1 MRSRAGTSQS
11 GKTLRNYSCEEKGSD
26 VNDVPQANDTP
37 DAKAAGVELP
47 AVGAADAEPEGGKP
61 KLEKFA
67 YSCEQ
72 VLLGL
77 SC

>member
-37 DAKAAGVELP
+37 DAKAAVVELP
-47 AVGAADAEPEGGKP
+47 AAGAADAEPEGGKP

-67 YSCEQ
+67 Y
-72 VLLGL
+72 L
-77 SC
+77 